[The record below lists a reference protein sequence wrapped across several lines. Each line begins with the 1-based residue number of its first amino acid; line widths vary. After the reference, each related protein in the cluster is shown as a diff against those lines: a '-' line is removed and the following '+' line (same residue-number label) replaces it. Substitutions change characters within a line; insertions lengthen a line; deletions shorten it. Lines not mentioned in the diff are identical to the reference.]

1 MANEKGVNLLTEI
14 ALEKIRALTNSG
26 TVIGEPITMPNGATA
41 VPVSRV
47 SFGFASGGSD
57 LPSSSGTELFGG
69 GTGGGVV
76 ITPIAFLVSSGDSV
90 KVMQLDTIG
99 STADN
104 VVRSIPEMLE
114 KITELVGKRP
124 ETGKQGE

>member
-104 VVRSIPEMLE
+104 VARSIPEILE

>member
-1 MANEKGVNLLTEI
+1 MSTERGLNLLTEV
-14 ALEKIRALTNSG
+14 ALDKIRGLTDSG

-41 VPVSRV
+41 VPVSKV

-57 LPSSSGTELFGG
+57 LPSSKQADMFGG
-69 GTGGGVV
+69 GTGGGVT
-76 ITPIAFLVSSGDSV
+76 ITPVAFLVTSGDSV

-104 VVRSIPEMLE
+104 MVRSIPEILD
-114 KITELVGKRP
+114 KISEL
-124 ETGKQGE
+124 TGKKKSE

>member
-47 SFGFASGGSD
+47 SFGFAAGGSD
-57 LPSSSGTELFGG
+57 LPTSANTELFGG

-76 ITPIAFLVSSGDSV
+76 ITPIAFLVSSGDTV

-104 VVRSIPEMLE
+104 VVRSIPEILE

-124 ETGKQGE
+124 EQGNTQG

>member
-47 SFGFASGGSD
+47 SFGFAAGGSD
-57 LPSSSGTELFGG
+57 LPTSANTELFGG

-104 VVRSIPEMLE
+104 VVRSIPEILE

-124 ETGKQGE
+124 KQGNTQG

>member
-104 VVRSIPEMLE
+104 VVRSIPEILE

-124 ETGKQGE
+124 DPVKQGE

>member
-47 SFGFASGGSD
+47 SFGFAAGGSD
-57 LPSSSGTELFGG
+57 LPTSANTELFGG

-76 ITPIAFLVSSGDSV
+76 ITPIAFLVSSGDTV

-104 VVRSIPEMLE
+104 VVRSIPEILE

-124 ETGKQGE
+124 EQGNEQG

>member
-1 MANEKGVNLLTEI
+1 MSTERGLNLLTEV
-14 ALEKIRALTNSG
+14 ALDKIRSLTDSG

-41 VPVSRV
+41 VPVSKV

-57 LPSSSGTELFGG
+57 LPSSKQADMFGG
-69 GTGGGVV
+69 GTGGGVT
-76 ITPIAFLVSSGDSV
+76 ITPIAFLVTSGDSV

-104 VVRSIPEMLE
+104 MVRSIPEILD
-114 KITELVGKRP
+114 KISEL
-124 ETGKQGE
+124 TGKKKSE

>member
-104 VVRSIPEMLE
+104 VVRSIPEILE

-124 ETGKQGE
+124 EPGKQGE

>member
-1 MANEKGVNLLTEI
+1 MSTERGLNLLTEV
-14 ALEKIRALTNSG
+14 ALDKIRSLTDSG

-41 VPVSRV
+41 VPVSKV

-57 LPSSSGTELFGG
+57 LPSSRQADMFGG
-69 GTGGGVV
+69 GTGGGVT
-76 ITPIAFLVSSGDSV
+76 ITPIAFLVTSGDSV

-104 VVRSIPEMLE
+104 MVRSIPEILD
-114 KITELVGKRP
+114 KISEL
-124 ETGKQGE
+124 TGKKKSE

>member
-104 VVRSIPEMLE
+104 VVRSIPEILE

>member
-1 MANEKGVNLLTEI
+1 MSTERGLNLLTEV
-14 ALEKIRALTNSG
+14 ALDKIRGLTDSG

-41 VPVSRV
+41 VPVSKV

-57 LPSSSGTELFGG
+57 LPSSKQADMFGG
-69 GTGGGVV
+69 GTGGGVT
-76 ITPIAFLVSSGDSV
+76 ITPIAFLVTSGDSV

-104 VVRSIPEMLE
+104 MVRSIPEILD
-114 KITELVGKRP
+114 KISEL
-124 ETGKQGE
+124 TGKKKSE